1 MTLIFTGGGTGGHL
15 VIALSL
21 AQEARARGHKVI
33 FIGSTSGQDRQWF
46 GNSAVFEETY
56 FLETT
61 GVVNKKGLGK
71 LGALWKIL
79 KAVIESRRIIRTL
92 DADAIVSVG
101 GFSAA
106 PAAIASV
113 TMKRPLYIHEQ
124 NATTGKLNTLLRP
137 YAAGF
142 FSSYESGEGHC
153 DYPVNELY
161 FQHARIRTEVK
172 TVIFLGGSQG
182 AKFIN
187 DLALEAALWLNERG
201 ISILHQCG
209 ASEEERVRDA
219 YRELGID
226 AEVYGFTTQI
236 AQLIERSDF
245 AISRSGASTLW
256 ELCAARVPAFYIPFP
271 FAAAD
276 HQFHNAR
283 YIVEHNVGW
292 CERQSEEVLVKLQEA
307 INSDIQPK
315 SEALGTLIAKNGAK
329 HIIEMVE
336 KGRKP
341 SSLDSGDFMNDPQS
355 KC

>member
-1 MTLIFTGGGTGGHL
+1 VTLVFTGGGTGGHL

-21 AQEARARGHKVI
+21 AQEAQTRGHKVI

-71 LGALWKIL
+71 VGALWKIL
-79 KAVIESRRIIRTL
+79 KAVVESRRIIRT
-92 DADAIVSVG
+92 ANAQAVVSVG

-106 PAAIASV
+106 PAAIASL

-124 NATTGKLNTLLRP
+124 NAITGKLNTLLQP
-137 YAAGF
+137 YAAEF
-142 FSSYESGEGHC
+142 FSSYESGAGHC
-153 DYPVNELY
+153 DYPVNEIY
-161 FQHARIRTEVK
+161 FQQARIRTVVK

-182 AKFIN
+182 AKYIN
-187 DLALEAALWLNERG
+187 DLALEVAPWLNERR

-209 ASEEERVRDA
+209 ASDEERVKHA
-219 YRELGID
+219 YKELGID

-256 ELCAARVPAFYIPFP
+256 ELCAARVPTFYIPFP

-292 CERQSEEVLVKLQEA
+292 CERQSDEISTKLKEA
-307 INSDIQPK
+307 ILSDIQPK
-315 SEALGTLIAKNGAK
+315 SEALAALISNKGAQ
-329 HIIEMVE
+329 HIIEKIE
-336 KGRKP
+336 E
-341 SSLDSGDFMNDPQS
+341 N
-355 KC
+355 

>member
-21 AQEARARGHKVI
+21 AQEALSRGHKVI

-46 GNSAVFEETY
+46 GNSTVFEESY

-79 KAVIESRRIIRTL
+79 KAVVASRRIISTAN
-92 DADAIVSVG
+92 ADAVVSVG

-106 PAAIASV
+106 PAAIAAI
-113 TMKRPLYIHEQ
+113 TMQRPLYIHEQ
-124 NATTGKLNTLLRP
+124 NAITGKLNTLLRP
-137 YAAGF
+137 YSAGF
-142 FSSYESGEGHC
+142 FSSYESGLGYC

-161 FQHARIRTEVK
+161 FQQARIRTMVK

-187 DLALEAALWLNERG
+187 DLALESALWLNERH
-201 ISILHQCG
+201 ISIIHQCG
-209 ASEEERVRDA
+209 ASDEERVKHA
-219 YRELGID
+219 YKELGIE

-256 ELCAARVPAFYIPFP
+256 ELCAARVPAFYIPYP
-271 FAAAD
+271 SAAAD
-276 HQFHNAR
+276 HQYHNAR
-283 YIVEHNVGW
+283 YVIDHNAGW
-292 CERQSEEVLVKLQEA
+292 CERQGEGIFEKLKEA
-307 INSDIQPK
+307 IESDIEPK
-315 SEALGTLIAKNGAK
+315 SKALGDLIAMKGSQ

-336 KGRKP
+336 QGCGK
-341 SSLDSGDFMNDPQS
+341 D
-355 KC
+355 